1 MMTIYLA
8 TRNAKKIKELSGI
21 IKASDLKIGIASA
34 MDTSDMPVVEE
45 TADSFTGNAKLK
57 AYALKEM
64 IAKNTWILADDSGLM
79 VDAIQGKP
87 GVYSSRYA
95 GADAND
101 TENIS
106 KLLRELKSI
115 EGIDRSGRFVCV
127 LVLLG
132 PDGLEKTFEGI
143 CEGFIANKPV
153 GENGFGYDP
162 VFIPAGYSQTF
173 GLLGE
178 SKKSKISH
186 RAKALNE
193 LVSWLQSSIEN

>member
-8 TRNAKKIKELSGI
+8 TRNGKKIKELSGI
-21 IKASDLKIGIASA
+21 IKASGLKISIASV
-34 MDTSDMPVVEE
+34 MDTGDMPIVEE
-45 TADSFTGNAKLK
+45 TADSFIGNAKLK

-64 IAKNTWILADDSGLM
+64 TAKNIWILTDDSGLM
-79 VDAIQGKP
+79 VDAIKGQP

-95 GADAND
+95 GNDAND

-106 KLLRELKSI
+106 KLLRELKGV

-127 LVLLG
+127 LLLIG

-143 CEGFIANKPV
+143 CEGFIANKPM

-173 GLLGE
+173 GLLDE

-193 LVSWLQSSIEN
+193 LISWLQSRIEN

>member
-8 TRNAKKIKELSGI
+8 TRNANKIKELSGI
-21 IKASDLKIGIASA
+21 IKASDLKISVASA
-34 MDTSDMPVVEE
+34 MDTGDMPVVEE
-45 TADSFTGNAKLK
+45 TADTFTGNAKLK

-64 IAKNTWILADDSGLM
+64 LAKNTWILADDSGLM

-101 TENIS
+101 TENIN
-106 KLLRELKSI
+106 KLLSELKGV

-132 PDGLEKTFEGI
+132 PDGLEKTSE
-143 CEGFIANKPV
+143 
-153 GENGFGYDP
+153 
-162 VFIPAGYSQTF
+162 
-173 GLLGE
+173 E
-178 SKKSKISH
+178 SVRDLS
-186 RAKALNE
+186 RVNLRG
-193 LVSWLQSSIEN
+193 